1 MILFRKIKVLKKII
15 SICLIAIITFP
26 NLTQI
31 EHLFDSHNHQ
41 DVCTISLEHLH
52 STPDDCNLC
61 DHIVPNNQIYF
72 SNKQV
77 KKNNYY
83 ILSEFSTKTIIT
95 YVENLNLNLNLR
107 APPVFDY

>member
-1 MILFRKIKVLKKII
+1 MIIFRKIKVLKKVI
-15 SICLIAIITFP
+15 SFCLFAIITFP

-52 STPDDCNLC
+52 STPEDCNLC
-61 DHIVPNNQIYF
+61 DHIAPNNKIYF
-72 SNKQV
+72 PNIQV

-107 APPVFDY
+107 APPCI

>member
-1 MILFRKIKVLKKII
+1 MIIYKKIKVFKKAL
-15 SICLIAIITFP
+15 SFYLFAIVIFP

-52 STPDDCNLC
+52 PTADDCNLC
-61 DHIVPNNQIYF
+61 DHLLSNNQIYF

-77 KKNNYY
+77 EKNNYY
-83 ILSEFSTKTIIT
+83 IISKFSTKTIIT
-95 YVENLNLNLNLR
+95 YVKNLNLNHNLR
-107 APPVFDY
+107 GPPVFDC